1 MNTFVKAITD
11 HSNQTTTENGMPAL
25 HSSTNAN
32 VDLFFKIGAS
42 RGKDILSDFNIAFNE
57 NKELAT
63 RIALWARDIRGGAG
77 ERQIFRDILTWLEF
91 NDINIL
97 LRVIPLIPVVGR
109 WDDLLIFSTTRA
121 KNAAFSEVYKAI
133 LNKNAL
139 CAKWMPRKGEV
150 AIQLRNFLKMSPK
163 QYRKTLVTLS
173 STVEQNMC
181 SGTWNT
187 INYSHVPSRA
197 AKIYKSTFRLHDQE
211 RYDEYLQN
219 LVSGTAKVNAAAIF
233 PHEIVS
239 EFLHLEPA
247 LQEKVLL
254 EQQWKALPNY
264 LGNDSIFPMVD
275 VSGSMLA
282 GSPQAIDVAIGL
294 GLYISEKNRGPFKDC
309 ILTFSESPK
318 ILKLSGDLHNKVEI
332 LRTAEWGMNT
342 DLTSAFMT
350 LLQMAINNHV
360 PEVDMPKT
368 ILVLSDMQFDA
379 SRNDLTDYAYEMIR
393 KQYTNFGYTCPNII
407 FWNLYDRGGNIPVK
421 FDQSGV
427 AMVSGF
433 SPSIMKSI
441 LSGSKFTP
449 ESIMLNTVGISKY
462 DF

>member
-1 MNTFVKAITD
+1 MNTFVKAITNS
-11 HSNQTTTENGMPAL
+11 SNQTTTENGMPAL

-32 VDLFFKIGAS
+32 VDLFFKISAF

-97 LRVIPLIPVVGR
+97 LRVIPLISEVGR
-109 WDDLLIFSTTRA
+109 WDDLLVFSTTRA
-121 KNAAFSEVYKAI
+121 KHAAFGEVYKAI
-133 LNKNAL
+133 LAKNAL
-139 CAKWMPRKGEV
+139 CAKWMPRKGKI
-150 AIQLRNFLKMSPK
+150 AIELRHFLKMSPK

-173 STVEQNMC
+173 NTVEQNMC
-181 SGTWNT
+181 AGTWNN
-187 INYSHVPSRA
+187 INYNHVPSRA
-197 AKIYKSTFRLHDQE
+197 AKIYKTAFRDHDQE

-219 LVSGTAKVNAAAIF
+219 LVTGNAKVNAAAVF

-239 EFLHLEPA
+239 EFLHTAPTV
-247 LQEKVLL
+247 QEKVLL

-275 VSGSMLA
+275 VSGSMFA
-282 GSPQAIDVAIGL
+282 GFPQAIDVAIGL

-309 ILTFSESPK
+309 ILTFSRSPR
-318 ILKLSGDLHNKVEI
+318 ILHLIGDLQNRVEI
-332 LRTAEWGMNT
+332 LRTAEWGLNT
-342 DLTSAFMT
+342 DLTRAFTT

-368 ILVLSDMQFDA
+368 ILVLSDMQFDH
-379 SRNDLTDYAYEMIR
+379 SRDNYSDYAYGAIQR
-393 KQYTNFGYTCPNII
+393 QYANFGYTCPNIV
-407 FWNLYDRGGNIPVK
+407 FWNLNDRGGNIPVK
-421 FDQSGV
+421 FDQTGV

-441 LSGSKFTP
+441 LEGKQFTP
-449 ESIMLNTVGISKY
+449 ESIMLSAVGIPKY